1 MLFVQVNLE
10 MLVPVFCFVHNET
23 LKKRK
28 QLLGKSINQTL
39 TAIHAVS
46 IAYKMRF
53 HLHQFLSYN
62 NLILILHLKSTCTD
76 TFYVLHSFH
85 LLPLQQ

>member
-10 MLVPVFCFVHNET
+10 MLVPVFCFVQNET

-28 QLLGKSINQTL
+28 QLLGKSTNQTL

-46 IAYKMRF
+46 IAYKM
-53 HLHQFLSYN
+53 L
-62 NLILILHLKSTCTD
+62 
-76 TFYVLHSFH
+76 YVLPSPSIPF
-85 LLPLQQ
+85 L